1 MATTAAAASGLDS
14 APANLR
20 LTPEKYTTLN
30 TLLDHN
36 KPEVMEEL
44 VKTYGEQGIT
54 GFLKLTGAINSG
66 GSADQIEYFEEGRRH
81 RTITGSLDDSNTGD
95 QCELHVTAD
104 STNGVPIGPNDV
116 LMDSKDGTRF
126 IVIDADTT
134 KDVMYMALIENIQ
147 REDLNTLEEAKGYKY
162 LQENLQSS
170 ITEIAKTV
178 GKSRP
183 AVSNALRLLKLPDQI
198 QDSILKGEINAGKAR
213 AILQRKTTQG
223 MLQLWQ
229 KLLTEKISVRKTEKL
244 ASKRKVS
251 PQLQN
256 IQDKLSRLI
265 GEKVVINQNAK
276 TRKGFIK
283 INFSKKTVSRVLDKL
298 QSIKSD

>member
-1 MATTAAAASGLDS
+1 MKKNKQLGQGLG
-14 APANLR
+14 AL
-20 LTPEKYTTLN
+20 LTPSKNNLEDYNQSSILLSKIKPNPNQPRKNFEHKSLKQLAQSIDEKGLISPITVKKVDNKYIIVAGERRYRAHKILN
-30 TLLDHN
+30 KKRILA
-36 KPEVMEEL
+36 
-44 VKTYGEQGIT
+44 Y
-54 GFLKLTGAINSG
+54 
-66 GSADQIEYFEEGRRH
+66 
-81 RTITGSLDDSNTGD
+81 
-95 QCELHVTAD
+95 
-104 STNGVPIGPNDV
+104 
-116 LMDSKDGTRF
+116 
-126 IVIDADTT
+126 VIDADTT

-147 REDLNTLEEAKGYKY
+147 REDLNPIEEAKGYKY
-162 LQENLQSS
+162 LQESLQSS

-198 QDSILKGEINAGKAR
+198 QDSILKGEINAGQAR
-213 AILQRKTTQG
+213 AILQRKTSQG

-265 GEKVVINQNAK
+265 GEKVVINQNDK
-276 TRKGFIK
+276 TKKGFIK

>member
-1 MATTAAAASGLDS
+1 MKKNKQLGQGLG
-14 APANLR
+14 AL
-20 LTPEKYTTLN
+20 LTPSKNNPEDFNQSSILLSKIKPNPNQPRKNFADKSLKQLAQSIDEKGLISPITVKKVDNKYIIVAGERRYRAHKLLN
-30 TLLDHN
+30 KKRILA
-36 KPEVMEEL
+36 
-44 VKTYGEQGIT
+44 Y
-54 GFLKLTGAINSG
+54 
-66 GSADQIEYFEEGRRH
+66 
-81 RTITGSLDDSNTGD
+81 
-95 QCELHVTAD
+95 
-104 STNGVPIGPNDV
+104 
-116 LMDSKDGTRF
+116 
-126 IVIDADTT
+126 VIDADTT

-147 REDLNTLEEAKGYKY
+147 REDLNPLEEAKGYKY

-198 QDSILKGEINAGKAR
+198 QDSILKGEINAGQAR
-213 AILQRKTTQG
+213 AILQKKTTQG
-223 MLQLWQ
+223 MLQLWK

-265 GEKVVINQNAK
+265 GEKVAINQNSRTK
-276 TRKGFIK
+276 KGFIK

>member
-1 MATTAAAASGLDS
+1 MKKNKQLGKGLE
-14 APANLR
+14 AL
-20 LTPEKYTTLN
+20 LTPSKNNPEDFNQSSILLSKITPNPNQPRKNFDDKSLKQLAQSIDEKGLISPITVKKVKNKYIIVAGERRYRAHKLLN
-30 TLLDHN
+30 KKRILAYI
-36 KPEVMEEL
+36 M
-44 VKTYGEQGIT
+44 
-54 GFLKLTGAINSG
+54 
-66 GSADQIEYFEEGRRH
+66 
-81 RTITGSLDDSNTGD
+81 
-95 QCELHVTAD
+95 
-104 STNGVPIGPNDV
+104 
-116 LMDSKDGTRF
+116 
-126 IVIDADTT
+126 DADTT
-134 KDVMYMALIENIQ
+134 KDIMYMALIENIQ
-147 REDLNTLEEAKGYKY
+147 REDLNPIEEAKGYKY

-183 AVSNALRLLKLPDQI
+183 AVSNTLRLLNLPEQI
-198 QDSILKGEINAGKAR
+198 QDSILKGEINAGQAR

-223 MLQLWQ
+223 MIQLWQ

-256 IQDKLSRLI
+256 IQDNLSRLI

-276 TRKGFIK
+276 SKKGFIK